1 MKQFLL
7 ILQLLNG
14 TEVQHPEPLTGR
26 ECVVWAANI
35 NGQVEA
41 GHVITFD
48 REGKLPITHATCV
61 EAEEV

>member
-14 TEVQHPEPLTGR
+14 TEVQHPEPLTSR
-26 ECVVWAANI
+26 ECVEWAATI
-35 NGQVEA
+35 NGAVEQGA
-41 GHVITFD
+41 TVTFD
-48 REGKLPITHATCV
+48 AEGKLAIAHATCV

>member
-14 TEVQHPEPLTGR
+14 TEVQHPEPLTSR
-26 ECVVWAANI
+26 ECVEWAANI
-35 NGQVEA
+35 NGAVDHGA
-41 GHVITFD
+41 TITLD
-48 REGKLPITHATCV
+48 REGRLPIAHATCV